1 MKKILFTLTFV
12 SGVIFILN
20 INFPLKKQDI
30 YGKYINM
37 NFDKPICCV
46 EAPHTAD
53 TLVLYEDNTFRS
65 KFYGMGTYK
74 LYNGINPEIEIYYTD
89 CGQPAAYKT
98 YFLNGIFEKPKISLN
113 ADSNHYY
120 EKLD

>member
-1 MKKILFTLTFV
+1 MKKKFFAFTFV
-12 SGVIFILN
+12 LGVIFILN
-20 INFPLKKQDI
+20 INFPLRKQNI

-53 TLVLYEDNTFRS
+53 TLVLYKDNMFKS
-65 KFYGMGTYK
+65 KFYGIGTYK
-74 LYNGINPEIEIYYTD
+74 LDNGINPEIELHYTD
-89 CGQPAAYKT
+89 FGQSAAYKT
-98 YFLNGIFEKPKISLN
+98 YFLNGIFEKPKIVLN

>member
-1 MKKILFTLTFV
+1 M
-12 SGVIFILN
+12 
-20 INFPLKKQDI
+20 
-30 YGKYINM
+30 
-37 NFDKPICCV
+37 

-74 LYNGINPEIEIYYTD
+74 LYNGLNPEIELHYTD
-89 CGQPAAYKT
+89 FGQPAAYKT